1 MKIGIRGKLLFT
13 FILTAIVTL
22 IVGLVGYIGTSR
34 IDAMIDDL
42 YNVNLTEIKFSNEL
56 ENKGLVLRVN
66 ILKHM
71 TVPTLDEKIIHEN
84 EIEKIYIGYI
94 KDIEEYKSITDT
106 GREKE
111 LAEVLETS
119 IKSYKEAV
127 NRLLP
132 YSRAGNIDEVNK
144 IVNVAAP
151 IFTEKIGPSLK
162 EMVKIANEQAKLSH
176 EKSETVS
183 QMIALIMVISIITA
197 MAFSIIASLILTRS
211 VMNVVSSI
219 EASSDN
225 VSAGTEQISSSSEE
239 LSQGANE
246 QAASVEEI
254 SSAIEEMTATI
265 RQNADNAGQTE
276 RIASK
281 SAIDAKESGE
291 AMRHTVNAMKNIA
304 DKISIIQ
311 EIARQTNLLSLN
323 ASIEAARAGE
333 HGRGFA
339 VVASEVQKLAER
351 SQVAAGEISQLSGS
365 SVAIAEKAGEML
377 DKLVPDI
384 QKTSELVAE
393 INAASSEQANGAQQI
408 NIAVQQLNSVVQQNA
423 SGAEELAA
431 TAEQLSAQTVYMQD
445 AVNFLKTGEKNS
457 AANDTVNKPAQNM
470 YRSNPHLIKAHG
482 DIFHGRNTYSS
493 SGNGNGKGNGKSNGN
508 GNGSHLL
515 HSGLQNGNQSGSGV
529 VLNLSD
535 SEDSDFERIN

>member
-1 MKIGIRGKLLFT
+1 MKMGIRGKLLST
-13 FILTAIVTL
+13 FMLTAVVTL
-22 IVGLVGYIGTSR
+22 LVGVVGYGSTDR
-34 IDAMIDDL
+34 INQMLNNL
-42 YNVNLTEIKFSNEL
+42 YTVNLEGIRFAADL
-56 ENKGLVLRVN
+56 ENKGLALRVA

-71 TVPTLDEKIIHEN
+71 SVPSIEEKLIHEKD
-84 EIEKIYIGYI
+84 IENIYTGYI
-94 KDIEEYKSITDT
+94 KAVEDYKVIAKSDKEKDI
-106 GREKE
+106 
-111 LAEVLETS
+111 AAVLENN
-119 IKSYKEAV
+119 IKSYKSAV
-127 NRLLP
+127 NTLLP
-132 YSRAGNIDEVNK
+132 YSRSGNIDEVNK
-144 IVNVAAP
+144 MVTVAAP
-151 IFTEKIGPSLK
+151 IFTEKIAPALK
-162 EMVKIANEQAKLSH
+162 NLVQINNEQAKVAH
-176 EKSETVS
+176 ESSNSVS
-183 QMIALIMVISIITA
+183 RVIAIVMIISISAA
-197 MAFSIIASLILTRS
+197 MVLSVVVSLVLTRF
-211 VMNVVSSI
+211 VMNVVTSI
-219 EASSDN
+219 DASSDN
-225 VSAGTEQISSSSEE
+225 VSSGTEQISSSSEE

-254 SSAIEEMTATI
+254 SSAIEQMAATI
-265 RQNADNAGQTE
+265 RQNADNAAQTE

-431 TAEQLSAQTVYMQD
+431 TAEQLSAQTVYMQE
-445 AVNFLKTGEKNS
+445 AVNYLKTGEKNIFS
-457 AANDTVNKPAQNM
+457 HDSVNKPARNM
-470 YRSNPHLIKAHG
+470 YHSNPHTIKPHV
-482 DIFHGRNTYSS
+482 DIFHGKISHSN
-493 SGNGNGKGNGKSNGN
+493 GGNGKGNGKGN
-508 GNGSHLL
+508 GN
-515 HSGLQNGNQSGSGV
+515 GSGV
-529 VLNLSD
+529 VLNLGD